1 MMLVVLGAHLLVDF
15 FLFGLLHLDVVAY
28 LECFGQLV
36 DRVLLGEVGIHQ
48 VRHVVV
54 GEVVGMDVVGVE
66 LVCLGLGAQRIGAAA
81 VELDIA
87 QQLIDLR
94 VYVMRRLGLRAV
106 CHVGRPEWGLFVFF
120 VESHAL
126 PLDEVNPAV
135 EYVEYRS
142 HEYHD
147 CRGDEHPLADSHG
160 ISRAKA
166 VEVLLFLRGHGRAP
180 LRGPLEPSVTRGAG
194 GIGQPLRLHP
204 LRRFVF
210 PRWLRLGS
218 GCRLGPGLGL
228 ARGRRRGR
236 AVLTLRRNQLLRC
249 GHLVGIVVDMSEFA
263 HVLPLRNLVIVSI
276 TPRTGQFP
284 SSIYSF
290 ALQYSNHFAVLA
302 RLPMTMGQAGGRRYL
317 FPDHWR

>member
-1 MMLVVLGAHLLVDF
+1 MVLVVLGAHRLVGLVLF
-15 FLFGLLHLDVVAY
+15 FGLFHLGVVAY
-28 LECFGQLV
+28 LECLGQLV
-36 DRVLLGEVGIHQ
+36 DRILLGEVGIHQ
-48 VRHVVV
+48 VCHVIV
-54 GEVVGMDVVGVE
+54 GEVVGVDVVGIE

-94 VYVMRRLGLRAV
+94 VYVMCRIGLRAV
-106 CHVGRPEWGLFVFF
+106 RRVGRLEWSLFVFF

-147 CRGDEHPLADSHG
+147 CRGNEHPLADSHG

-180 LRGPLEPSVTRGAG
+180 LRGPLESSVTRGVG
-194 GIGQPLRLHP
+194 GIGQPLRLLP

-218 GCRLGPGLGL
+218 GCRLGL

-236 AVLTLRRNQLLRC
+236 VVLTLRRNQLLRC
-249 GHLVGIVVDMSEFA
+249 GHLVGIVVDMSEFT

-317 FPDHWR
+317 FPEHWR